1 MIFSMRRPTATRA
14 LTKKNKEVS
23 SVARRAAWV
32 GGVIVSQDPAVGV
45 DVQVE
50 KLSRDR
56 FELETPVLCLAEADP
71 QILSL
76 VEEKV
81 I

>member
-1 MIFSMRRPTATRA
+1 M
-14 LTKKNKEVS
+14 
-23 SVARRAAWV
+23 
-32 GGVIVSQDPAVGV
+32 GGRGHRESQDPAVGV

-56 FELETPVLCLAEADP
+56 GGVWFELETPVLCLAEAEP

>member
-1 MIFSMRRPTATRA
+1 M
-14 LTKKNKEVS
+14 
-23 SVARRAAWV
+23 
-32 GGVIVSQDPAVGV
+32 GGRGHRESQDPAVGV

>member
-1 MIFSMRRPTATRA
+1 M
-14 LTKKNKEVS
+14 
-23 SVARRAAWV
+23 
-32 GGVIVSQDPAVGV
+32 GGRGHRESQDPAVGV

-56 FELETPVLCLAEADP
+56 GGVWFETPVLCLAEADP